1 MAKKIA
7 DYIGKY
13 TIKDSLLKKK
23 KEKKER
29 CNTGASG
36 YVKSRGIN
44 YVNSVATALIT
55 QLRKEK
61 ERNTTDPDI
70 VDKLMLSTSII
81 AD

>member
-1 MAKKIA
+1 MNDIRRF
-7 DYIGKY
+7 
-13 TIKDSLLKKK
+13 SSLKKK
-23 KEKKER
+23 KEKEDVI
-29 CNTGASG
+29 GASG

-55 QLRKEK
+55 QLLRKEK